1 MKKLCILLLLLCTL
15 PSCAV
20 AQWYLFPGKKKAGE
34 QTTTTT
40 DSVRR
45 ARPDNPAVTVRT
57 DSTVLP
63 ADSLVRA
70 AAVPVWADSY
80 IPEPLSTVRIGLIL
94 PLQAAGAA
102 SENFLDLYSGALLA
116 LRDLGAEGLRA
127 ELQVYDSADAKTAP
141 AVAVGDGDDLII
153 GPVSLQDIQKALPA
167 LPQDRVIVSP
177 LEPKAA
183 ELAVAGPVVQSPTPW
198 TAQIDE
204 LVRWVREERLPAEEI
219 YVVRDTAAAGRG
231 EQSAYL
237 LEKLRDA
244 GIHTK
249 EVTSV
254 GGIPFARNRQFRVL
268 IASDR
273 DAFFASAVRSLSIQG
288 ATNDNVILYGTTRV
302 RTNGTGPTDLHNTNA
317 HLAAAYFIDYEDPK
331 VRDFILAYRALFNN
345 EPGSFAFQG
354 YDMMRYYVTMC
365 AKYGRQWYKKLPEYR
380 QKGLQADFRFSAE
393 QPRVNQAT
401 RRIVYNKDL
410 TTKLVEF

>member
-1 MKKLCILLLLLCTL
+1 MKKICFLFLLLCAL
-15 PSCAV
+15 PSCAA

-34 QTTTTT
+34 QTTTT

-45 ARPDNPAVTVRT
+45 VRPDSSATLTT
-57 DSTVLP
+57 DSTGRTL
-63 ADSLVRA
+63 DELVRPP
-70 AAVPVWADSY
+70 VPVWADAY
-80 IPEPLSTVRIGLIL
+80 ALEPLSTVRIALIL
-94 PLQAAGAA
+94 PLQAAGSA

-127 ELQVYDSADAKTAP
+127 ELQVYDSADAKTLP
-141 AVAVGDGDDLII
+141 SDTVNGGDDLII
-153 GPVSLQDIQKALPA
+153 GPVTLQDIQKTLPA
-167 LPQDRVIVSP
+167 LPQDRVLVSP

-183 ELAVAGPVVQSPTPW
+183 ELAVEGPVVQSPSPW
-198 TAQIDE
+198 TAQIDD
-204 LVRWVREERLPAEEI
+204 LVRWVREERLPTEEV

-237 LEKLRDA
+237 LDKLRDA
-244 GIHTK
+244 GVHTR
-249 EVTSV
+249 EVYSV
-254 GGIPFARNRQFRVL
+254 GGIPFARNRKFRVL

-317 HLAAAYFIDYEDPK
+317 HLTAAYFIDYEDPK
-331 VRDFILAYRALFNN
+331 VRSFILTYRALFNN

-354 YDMMRYYVTMC
+354 YDTMRYFVTMC

-380 QKGLQADFRFSAE
+380 QKGLQADFRFFPE
-393 QPRVNQAT
+393 QPRINQAT
-401 RRIVYNKDL
+401 RRIVYSKDL
-410 TTKLVEF
+410 TTTLVDY

>member
-1 MKKLCILLLLLCTL
+1 MKKICFLFLLLCAL
-15 PSCAV
+15 PSCAA

-34 QTTTTT
+34 QTTTT

-45 ARPDNPAVTVRT
+45 VRPDSSATLTT
-57 DSTVLP
+57 DSTGRTL
-63 ADSLVRA
+63 DELVRPP
-70 AAVPVWADSY
+70 VPVWADAY
-80 IPEPLSTVRIGLIL
+80 APEPLSTVRIALIL
-94 PLQAAGAA
+94 PLQAAGSA

-127 ELQVYDSADAKTAP
+127 ELQVYDSADAKTLP
-141 AVAVGDGDDLII
+141 SDTVNGGDDLII
-153 GPVSLQDIQKALPA
+153 GPVTLQDIQKTLPA
-167 LPQDRVIVSP
+167 LPQDRVLVSP

-183 ELAVAGPVVQSPTPW
+183 ELAVEGPVVQSPSPW
-198 TAQIDE
+198 TAQIDD
-204 LVRWVREERLPAEEI
+204 LVRWVREERLPTEEV

-237 LEKLRDA
+237 LDKLRDA
-244 GIHTK
+244 GVHTR
-249 EVTSV
+249 EVYSV
-254 GGIPFARNRQFRVL
+254 GGIPFARNRKFRVL

-317 HLAAAYFIDYEDPK
+317 HLTAAYFIDYEDPK
-331 VRDFILAYRALFNN
+331 VRSFILTYRALFNN

-354 YDMMRYYVTMC
+354 YDTMRYFVTMC

-380 QKGLQADFRFSAE
+380 QKGLQADFRFFPE
-393 QPRVNQAT
+393 QPRINQAT
-401 RRIVYNKDL
+401 RRIVYSKDL
-410 TTKLVEF
+410 TTTLVDY